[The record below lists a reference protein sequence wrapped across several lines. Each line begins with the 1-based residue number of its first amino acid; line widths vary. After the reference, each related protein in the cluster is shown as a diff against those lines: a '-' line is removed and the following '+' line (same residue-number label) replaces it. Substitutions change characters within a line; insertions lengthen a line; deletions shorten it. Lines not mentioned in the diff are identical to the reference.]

1 MHVLGGGEGVDKLEY
16 TRSLI
21 IISFHSISNIIYK
34 FLYGIIDHFVE
45 YTDKQFVCLICYYM
59 QLVSF
64 SGMLRHSVGVF
75 QLIFG
80 TQYFCLFGSLDESM
94 LKILV

>member
-1 MHVLGGGEGVDKLEY
+1 MNLLNAVSCSGVGCEFGKRNPDP
-16 TRSLI
+16 
-21 IISFHSISNIIYK
+21 
-34 FLYGIIDHFVE
+34 DP
-45 YTDKQFVCLICYYM
+45 DPDP
-59 QLVSF
+59 
-64 SGMLRHSVGVF
+64 SGALRHSVGVF

>member
-1 MHVLGGGEGVDKLEY
+1 MGVRQTFYLKVVGTNPAPSY
-16 TRSLI
+16 
-21 IISFHSISNIIYK
+21 
-34 FLYGIIDHFVE
+34 
-45 YTDKQFVCLICYYM
+45 
-59 QLVSF
+59 
-64 SGMLRHSVGVF
+64 SGALRHSVGVF

>member
-1 MHVLGGGEGVDKLEY
+1 MLSDSSTISAAGKAKKAKKNRQPFYKGYGVVYLPGDIKGL
-16 TRSLI
+16 
-21 IISFHSISNIIYK
+21 
-34 FLYGIIDHFVE
+34 
-45 YTDKQFVCLICYYM
+45 
-59 QLVSF
+59 
-64 SGMLRHSVGVF
+64 SGALRHSVGVF